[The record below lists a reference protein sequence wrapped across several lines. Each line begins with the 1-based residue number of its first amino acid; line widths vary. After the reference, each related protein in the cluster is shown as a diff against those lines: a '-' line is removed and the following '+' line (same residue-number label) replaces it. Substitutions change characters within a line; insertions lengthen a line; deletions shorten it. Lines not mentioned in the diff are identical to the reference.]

1 MEIALIV
8 ILLLFYVQSVAK
20 FVAWRLVPY
29 ERRMKGIRSHYAKG
43 LRTVRLYDHI
53 TLLLVV
59 AMVALLYATG
69 ADDLSFFTGLLAGML
84 LIQVFFH
91 RFHEPIPEDRQPPK
105 PTRPIQL
112 VSYAIQYRPWAAWRE
127 MLLIGALSVWAVYT
141 LVAGGLPA

>member
-1 MEIALIV
+1 MEIALVV

-20 FVAWRLVPY
+20 FAAWRLVPY
-29 ERRMKGIRSHYAKG
+29 EKRMQGIRSHYSKG
-43 LRTVRLYDHI
+43 LRTVRIYDHV

-105 PTRPIQL
+105 PIRPIQL
-112 VSYAIQYRPWAAWRE
+112 VSFAIQYRPWVAWRE
-127 MLLIGALSVWAVYT
+127 MVLIGALSVWAGYA
-141 LVAGGLPA
+141 LVVGVLLG